1 MRIQPARFFM
11 RIQKRQTLKQMKAI
25 KKTQKYFLGIA
36 LALLVVYP
44 ASVFSQI
51 AVYDFTSDDEGF
63 TVETVGAVPGP
74 WSIMKEMDSGSQKA
88 VWPVAGVHTTI
99 SLAARIALFPPPA
112 R

>member
-1 MRIQPARFFM
+1 
-11 RIQKRQTLKQMKAI
+11 MKAI
-25 KKTQKYFLGIA
+25 KKIQKYFLGIA

-51 AVYDFTSDDEGF
+51 AVYDFASDDEGF

-74 WSIMKEMDSGSQKA
+74 WEYNEENGQWISEGS
-88 VWPVAGVHTTI
+88 VGVHTTI

>member
-1 MRIQPARFFM
+1 
-11 RIQKRQTLKQMKAI
+11 MKAI

-51 AVYDFTSDDEGF
+51 AVYDFASDDEGF

-74 WSIMKEMDSGSQKA
+74 WEYNEDNGQWVSQ
-88 VWPVAGVHTTI
+88 GL
-99 SLAARIALFPPPA
+99 SLIHI
-112 R
+112 